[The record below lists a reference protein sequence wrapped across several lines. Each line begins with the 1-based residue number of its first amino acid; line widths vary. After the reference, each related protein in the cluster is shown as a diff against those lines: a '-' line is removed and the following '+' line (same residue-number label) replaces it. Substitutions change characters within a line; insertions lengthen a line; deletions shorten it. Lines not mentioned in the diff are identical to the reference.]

1 MQSETS
7 ALLKLLET
15 IAPYFI
21 AAIPGL
27 WVLVETKLDKRKK
40 TAAAKVDES
49 TAADK
54 LSMSA
59 LSLVKHHE
67 EDTKRFR
74 EMAEHYET
82 IAEHL
87 KEGFDVCKDK
97 LQDLSDEMEC
107 MRDIDIRRTA
117 ENSELMKKNTELI
130 ERNIELTKKVELLEK
145 TVNELVQQL
154 KEIGIEPKYG
164 KRLEDTSKGE
174 N

>member
-1 MQSETS
+1 
-7 ALLKLLET
+7 
-15 IAPYFI
+15 
-21 AAIPGL
+21 
-27 WVLVETKLDKRKK
+27 
-40 TAAAKVDES
+40 
-49 TAADK
+49 
-54 LSMSA
+54 
-59 LSLVKHHE
+59 
-67 EDTKRFR
+67 
-74 EMAEHYET
+74 
-82 IAEHL
+82 
-87 KEGFDVCKDK
+87 
-97 LQDLSDEMEC
+97 MEC